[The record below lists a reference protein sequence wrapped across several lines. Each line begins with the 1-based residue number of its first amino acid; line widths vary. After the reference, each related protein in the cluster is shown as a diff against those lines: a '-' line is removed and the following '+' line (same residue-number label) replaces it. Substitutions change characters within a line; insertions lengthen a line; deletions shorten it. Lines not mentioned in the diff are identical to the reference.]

1 MPNWKKILLNGGSG
15 ELTTLKLTNLTED
28 NTGTKVL
35 TLDTNNNIKLTG
47 SFGGGG
53 GTLTGDGVATRIP
66 YYSGT
71 TTLTNESG
79 FTYTEASDKLAV
91 GNVSLNGGNEGS
103 PSLYFGGRT
112 STGLWWSYSPNTI
125 NITRNGT
132 TKVEIGTDTTIA
144 DGTIRNTNGSA
155 TAPSYTFTNNTDT
168 GIYVSGVSDQL
179 NITTGGVNRLSV
191 STTEIQ
197 ALLPFQSSNGA
208 KGAPQYSF
216 GNDSD
221 TGMYLSSV
229 GTLGFTV
236 AGENR
241 LLLSD
246 AYTEV
251 ENTLKL
257 DSVSEGTGIL
267 RYLVWD
273 SGDDNS
279 VKWQTVSTSG
289 VTSVTGTAPIVSSG
303 GTTPAISISAATTSA
318 AGSMSAAD
326 KTKIDGLVAVNS
338 NSIIV
343 RGGAFSSQATTT
355 NLTATSNDDGK
366 VLVFNYAT
374 ELGQDQS
381 EWVLETRGDIT
392 QVTAGTGMTGGSTS
406 GNATL
411 NVIGGDGITANADD
425 IEVDSTVVRTT
436 GAQTITG
443 VKSFNDSVNVGQ
455 HDGEDR
461 LYVNRYNSSFPHAYI
476 QAGSADNNVPVGLKI
491 NTRNAAGSAQL
502 HMTLDATNI
511 FTTLEGGLT
520 CKGNFSTNGGG
531 TAGSVTTTY
540 ASVGNGTASSP
551 AIRFTNDTDLG
562 FFKNASA
569 AKLEV
574 TVGGA
579 SKTQFD
585 TNGVQTLSLGV
596 GTAPTSTT
604 GLIRATNDVVAYYS
618 SDRKL
623 KDNIKNIKNPI
634 EKLKK
639 INGVEFDWIPEEGVH
654 ENEGHDVG
662 VIAQEIEKI
671 IPEIVQT
678 RDNGYKAVKYEKI
691 VPLLIEA
698 IKEQQKQIDELKSKL

>member
-1 MPNWKKILLNGGSG
+1 M
-15 ELTTLKLTNLTED
+15 
-28 NTGTKVL
+28 
-35 TLDTNNNIKLTG
+35 
-47 SFGGGG
+47 
-53 GTLTGDGVATRIP
+53 
-66 YYSGT
+66 
-71 TTLTNESG
+71 
-79 FTYTEASDKLAV
+79 
-91 GNVSLNGGNEGS
+91 
-103 PSLYFGGRT
+103 
-112 STGLWWSYSPNTI
+112 
-125 NITRNGT
+125 
-132 TKVEIGTDTTIA
+132 
-144 DGTIRNTNGSA
+144 
-155 TAPSYTFTNNTDT
+155 
-168 GIYVSGVSDQL
+168 
-179 NITTGGVNRLSV
+179 
-191 STTEIQ
+191 
-197 ALLPFQSSNGA
+197 LPHQGSNGA

-216 GNDSD
+216 GNDTD

-257 DSVSEGTGIL
+257 DSVSEGTGIS

-303 GTTPAISISAATTSA
+303 GTTPAISISAATPSA

-326 KTKIDGLVAVNS
+326 KTKINGLVAVNS